1 MKIKKL
7 IEKIKEKKRGE
18 EIERDLPFAI
28 VQLKTR
34 MGLGEGFEESLE
46 KTADSVKGALGAEL
60 KKMEREIRQ
69 KGASVGEALQHSIER
84 VDSLSYQRTCSQ
96 LASLHEQGFSRRE
109 LSSLGSLHSELISEQ
124 KTKLKEFSGKMAVLS
139 LLFVAFSTVLPAL
152 FLAFILVGSLF
163 LELDI
168 APLTAFSIV
177 ILGFPAV
184 DIAVLLFIRERT
196 PCFARS

>member
-1 MKIKKL
+1 MNPQKL
-7 IEKIKEKKRGE
+7 ILRIKEKKRAE
-18 EIERDLPFAI
+18 EIEKDLPFAI

-34 MGLGEGFEESLE
+34 LGLSEEFEEALE
-46 KTADSVKGALGAEL
+46 KTADSVKGELGLEL
-60 KKMEREIRQ
+60 KKIGREIRQ
-69 KGASVGEALQHSIER
+69 KGASTGEALRHSIER
-84 VDSLSYQRTCSQ
+84 VSSISYRRTCSQ
-96 LASLHEQGFSRRE
+96 LASLHEQGFTKRE
-109 LSSLGSLHSELISEQ
+109 LSSLGSLHSELITEQ
-124 KTKLKEFSGKMAVLS
+124 KTKLKEFAGKMAVLS

-168 APLTAFSIV
+168 TPLTAFAIV
-177 ILGFPAV
+177 IVAFPII